1 MNFQQLIAIAQQM
14 KKMGNPTN
22 AMNQNQKKT
31 LNEFKSKS
39 KEEQCNMIAE
49 ACNKANISK
58 EQFEQ
63 LLNVFKQVSTFFL
76 TIGNWFD
83 INKNKK
89 EIIEITIIMMMILT
103 QSSENK
109 EKKFVHYA
117 MTKTLNQIIKILNN

>member
-1 MNFQQLIAIAQQM
+1 MNMNFQQLIAIAQQM

-63 LLNVFKQVSTFFL
+63 LLNVFK
-76 TIGNWFD
+76 
-83 INKNKK
+83 
-89 EIIEITIIMMMILT
+89 
-103 QSSENK
+103 
-109 EKKFVHYA
+109 
-117 MTKTLNQIIKILNN
+117 

>member
-1 MNFQQLIAIAQQM
+1 MNMNFQQLMAIAQQM

-22 AMNQNQKKT
+22 AMNQNQKKI

-63 LLNVFKQVSTFFL
+63 LLNVFK
-76 TIGNWFD
+76 
-83 INKNKK
+83 
-89 EIIEITIIMMMILT
+89 
-103 QSSENK
+103 
-109 EKKFVHYA
+109 
-117 MTKTLNQIIKILNN
+117 